1 MKERT
6 NTESKWCL
14 RTLVRKEKVFHRK
27 SLCAGLYQLCL
38 EPVVLLLLFLQLFG
52 KFSQFVV
59 SSLTEALLF
68 IKAGLYV
75 CQ

>member
-1 MKERT
+1 MVSADSCEERK
-6 NTESKWCL
+6 SI
-14 RTLVRKEKVFHRK
+14 HRK